1 MSGFNKDILKTLVI
15 EKLEE
20 KFGLPSIVSRLL
32 LHIEHLKTKYEGTN
46 DNEYLF
52 KLVDCQHEY
61 NRRNIS
67 GLINNISDER
77 ILIDLL
83 SFLIPSQYQ
92 FYNDIELLKANEIV
106 TRNNICDLNKK
117 NLNQEIEILKL
128 KDKNERQEVEIWKLK
143 EMIMSQ
149 KTNVLVSNNDCDF
162 ESENGDNNVSN
173 RVLLKEVVVGN
184 NISIEQSKMV
194 CLSVEKIDTM
204 NDKIDVLLNKK

>member
-1 MSGFNKDILKTLVI
+1 MTVFNKNILKSQVI

-32 LHIEHLKTKYEGTN
+32 LHIEDLKIKYDGTK

-67 GLINNISDER
+67 GFINNITDER

-83 SFLIPSQYQ
+83 SFLCPSQYQ
-92 FYNDIELLKANEIV
+92 FYNDIELLKANEIL
-106 TRNNICDLNKK
+106 TRRDICDLIDK
-117 NLNQEIEILKL
+117 NLH
-128 KDKNERQEVEIWKLK
+128 QEVEILRLK
-143 EMIMSQ
+143 EKILFQ
-149 KTNVLVSNNDCDF
+149 ENNVLVRNNNSDF
-162 ESENGDNNVSN
+162 ESENSADNASNRVIIKEVIAGNNVS
-173 RVLLKEVVVGN
+173 
-184 NISIEQSKMV
+184 IELSKVV
-194 CLSVEKIDTM
+194 CLSDEKIDTM

>member
-1 MSGFNKDILKTLVI
+1 MSGFNNDILKTQVI

-128 KDKNERQEVEIWKLK
+128 K